1 MKKEKLGFFCL
12 PPKNSFLNE
21 FFYRM
26 SLWKLFE
33 GARYCG
39 GVCEHSLK
47 RYKRIRDNRDKLVE
61 LGFMTLDEPLESH
74 NFNNMHWIEINTS
87 IFDY

>member
-1 MKKEKLGFFCL
+1 
-12 PPKNSFLNE
+12 
-21 FFYRM
+21 M